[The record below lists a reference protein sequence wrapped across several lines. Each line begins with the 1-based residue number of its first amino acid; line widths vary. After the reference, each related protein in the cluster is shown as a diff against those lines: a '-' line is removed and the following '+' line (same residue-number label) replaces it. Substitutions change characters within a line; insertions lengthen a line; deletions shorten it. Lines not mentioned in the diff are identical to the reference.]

1 MEKQTTYQQIKQ
13 FVMGT
18 KTTKPEKQAKLPKP
32 ILIKAPSGGFP
43 QNEKDWTGFAK
54 KNKVKLPYF
63 CVEGIDHTR
72 RTSDG
77 KPYITAEQFSA
88 DGGEW
93 NQVQGF
99 RLKK

>member
-1 MEKQTTYQQIKQ
+1 MSLKSIYKSINQFIMTKVTPKDKPAKVQKPAIIK
-13 FVMGT
+13 
-18 KTTKPEKQAKLPKP
+18 EPK
-32 ILIKAPSGGFP
+32 GGFP
-43 QNEKDWTGFAK
+43 TSEIAWVEFAK
-54 KNKVKLPYF
+54 KNKVKLPFF
-63 CVEGIDHTR
+63 CVQGIDHTR

-99 RLKK
+99 ILKK

>member
-1 MEKQTTYQQIKQ
+1 MKLKSEK
-13 FVMGT
+13 T
-18 KTTKPEKQAKLPKP
+18 KSPKLPKP
-32 ILIKAPSGGFP
+32 IIIKKPSNGFP
-43 QNEKDWTGFAK
+43 STEKDWSDFAK
-54 KNKVKLPYF
+54 KNKVKFPYF

-77 KPYITAEQFSA
+77 KPYFTAVEFSA

-99 RLKK
+99 RIKS